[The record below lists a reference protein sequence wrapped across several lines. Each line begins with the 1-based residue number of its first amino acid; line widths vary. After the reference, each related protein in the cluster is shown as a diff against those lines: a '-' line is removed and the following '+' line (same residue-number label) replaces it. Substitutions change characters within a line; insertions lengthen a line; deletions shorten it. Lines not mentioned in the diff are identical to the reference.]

1 MNNQEKI
8 SIKDRIM
15 NPSDLVDDQGAKI
28 LIYGA
33 AGAGKTTL
41 CATAPGKI
49 LVIDMESGLL
59 SVKDRTDIDVIQVK
73 QASEIMEIYQMLRHG
88 ELSYDTVCLDSISE
102 MSEILLQQEKEK
114 HKDPRMAYGNVQE
127 SVTNVMRSFRDLHM
141 NVVFV
146 SKMERQNVD
155 NVIED
160 QDDDGV
166 TIRNRWLQTD
176 VGHGYT
182 AKDRSGKLDDFEE
195 ANLTNVIAKLG
206 FNTNKIIREEVQ
218 TDE

>member
-73 QASEIMEIYQMLRHG
+73 QASEIMEIYQMLRQE

-146 SKMERQNVD
+146 SKMEKQNVD
-155 NVIED
+155 NVMM
-160 QDDDGV
+160 
-166 TIRNRWLQTD
+166 
-176 VGHGYT
+176 
-182 AKDRSGKLDDFEE
+182 F
-195 ANLTNVIAKLG
+195 
-206 FNTNKIIREEVQ
+206 
-218 TDE
+218 